1 MKFKILLNVVFI
13 FSFSVFSDEATIEEK
28 ISAILPPG
36 TNIEIIEE
44 SSFPDIY
51 KVYYGDI
58 QPLYVSKD
66 GNFFLYGD
74 MFEIKS
80 SQIINLT
87 NIDITQRRISLMS
100 EINNNELISFPS
112 KNELYSVTVFTDV
125 DCGYCRKLHKEI
137 MGYNK
142 LGITINYAAF
152 PRSGIG
158 TEAFT
163 KMVGAWCSNNPKES
177 LTNLKNGKNPK
188 LNFCDSQPIAKHY
201 AIGKKLGITG
211 TPAIVTEDGQL
222 FPGYYSPEDLLEK
235 LKS

>member
-1 MKFKILLNVVFI
+1 MKFKIFFTIVFI
-13 FSFSVFSDEATIEEK
+13 FSSSVFSDESAIEEK
-28 ISAILPPG
+28 ISAILPQD
-36 TNIEIIEE
+36 TNIEMIEE
-44 SSFPDIY
+44 SRFPGVY

-66 GNFFLYGD
+66 GKFFLYGD

-80 SQIINLT
+80 SQIVNLT
-87 NIDITQRRISLMS
+87 SIDITQRRISLMR
-100 EINNNELISFPS
+100 EINDDELISFSS

-125 DCGYCRKLHKEI
+125 DCGYCRKLHKE
-137 MGYNK
+137 MAGYNK
-142 LGITINYAAF
+142 LGITVNYAAF

-163 KMVGAWCSNNPKES
+163 KMVGAWCSKSPKES
-177 LTNLKNGKNPK
+177 MTNLKNGKNPK